1 MFDKDLFQLRP
12 GLSFGFEEI
21 AEGLPVMLVDQLYE
35 KPHEIREAAL
45 SLEYKPAPF
54 DYPGR
59 VAPAPRDNPSLNRFL
74 GEILALVNS
83 QYLPRVPIAADGKR
97 IASFAR
103 MHTDFALV
111 DRHPDELS
119 APQRAPHI
127 DPIPIFGLVY
137 LNREERGG
145 TLFFR
150 RLDEPASP
158 SDKQGYQTQSGGGYE
173 LCGRI
178 EAAFNRLAI
187 YPGFVHHSA
196 EIGSWIET
204 EQRFTSPRL
213 TQRLMFF

>member
-1 MFDKDLFQLRP
+1 
-12 GLSFGFEEI
+12 
-21 AEGLPVMLVDQLYE
+21 MLVDDLYE
-35 KPHEIREAAL
+35 KPDDIRAAAL
-45 SLEYKPAPF
+45 SLDYQPAQF

-59 VAPAPRDNPSLNRFL
+59 VAPAPRDNRSLNSFL
-74 GEILALVNS
+74 GELLALVNS

-97 IASFAR
+97 ITNFSR

-111 DRHPDELS
+111 DMHPDDLRK
-119 APQRAPHI
+119 PQRGPHI

-137 LNREERGG
+137 LNHEERGG

-150 RLDEPASP
+150 RLEGAATASE
-158 SDKQGYQTQSGGGYE
+158 KQGYQTQSGGGYE

-178 EAAFNRLAI
+178 EPAFNRLAI

-204 EQRFTSPRL
+204 EERFTNPRL

>member
-1 MFDKDLFQLRP
+1 MFDNDHFQLRP
-12 GLSFGFEEI
+12 GLSLRFDMI
-21 AEGLPVMLVDQLYE
+21 AEGLPVMFVDGVYQRAE
-35 KPHEIREAAL
+35 EIREAAL
-45 SLEYKPAPF
+45 SLDYQPAPF

-59 VAPAPRDNPSLNRFL
+59 VAPAPLGNRSLNRFL
-74 GEILALVNS
+74 GELLALVNS

-97 IASFAR
+97 IANFSR
-103 MHTDFALV
+103 VHTDFAVV
-111 DRHPDELS
+111 DMHPHHLRP
-119 APQRAPHI
+119 PQRSPHV

-150 RLDEPASP
+150 RTGEPDATA
-158 SDKQGYQTQSGGGYE
+158 KTYGYQTQSGGGYE

-178 EAAFNRLAI
+178 EAAFNRLVI

-196 EIGSWIET
+196 EIGRWIET
-204 EQRFTSPRL
+204 EKRITSPRL

>member
-1 MFDKDLFQLRP
+1 MFESDLFQLRP
-12 GLSFGFEEI
+12 GLSFRFEMI
-21 AEGLPVMLVDQLYE
+21 ADGLPVMLIDDLYE
-35 KPHEIREAAL
+35 RPDEIREAAL
-45 SLEYKPAPF
+45 SVDYQPAPF

-74 GEILALVNS
+74 GELLALVNS

-97 IASFAR
+97 ITNFIR

-111 DRHPDELS
+111 DVHPDDLRT
-119 APQRAPHI
+119 PQRGPHI

-145 TLFFR
+145 TLFFKR
-150 RLDEPASP
+150 VGEPVSG
-158 SDKQGYQTQSGGGYE
+158 SQKQGYQTQSGDGYE

-178 EAAFNRLAI
+178 EPAFNRLAI

-196 EIGSWIET
+196 EIGSWVES
-204 EQRFTSPRL
+204 EERFTSPRL